1 MKKDSFI
8 FYRSFF
14 EAIDTLPRD
23 IQGEIYR
30 AIVRYGITGEETEC
44 LKPIARSLFILM
56 KPQIDANTSR
66 YENGCKGGR
75 PKAGGEDEK
84 PNGNQ
89 TETKPKPNGN
99 QTETKPK
106 PNGNQT
112 ETERKPNRNQTET
125 ERKPNDNDN
134 DNVNVNN
141 LKKREKDKSFSKES
155 AKKPPGVFR
164 PPTVEE
170 VRDYVQQKGYPV
182 DAEMFVDFYASKGWM
197 VGKNRMK
204 DWQAAVRTWKR
215 KREEDPYNYGTTT
228 ITKNGNA
235 TNPNFNRQG
244 TRGNIFTGEQLD
256 AIIEASQ
263 KLDELDNGR

>member
-89 TETKPKPNGN
+89 TETKPKPN
-99 QTETKPK
+99 
-106 PNGNQT
+106 
-112 ETERKPNRNQTET
+112 
-125 ERKPNDNDN
+125 DNDN
-134 DNVNVNN
+134 DNVNN

-215 KREEDPYNYGTTT
+215 KREEDPYNYEQTTV
-228 ITKNGNA
+228 TKNGNA
-235 TNPNFNRQG
+235 TNPNFNRHG
-244 TRGNIFTGEQLD
+244 ARGNIFTGEQLD

>member
-1 MKKDSFI
+1 MDKKEKRSFI
-8 FYRSFF
+8 FYFDWAEILTDYPAEVRL
-14 EAIDTLPRD
+14 EVYDAIIRYAASGTLS
-23 IQGEIYR
+23 E
-30 AIVRYGITGEETEC
+30 
-44 LKPIARSLFILM
+44 LKPQAKMAFSFIKKQLDQDHDKWDGTIEKRRAAANARYA
-56 KPQIDANTSR
+56 KTDPPDGDGN
-66 YENGCKGGR
+66 KGGSDC
-75 PKAGGEDEK
+75 KSMHVHANDCKSCKSMHVHANAGD
-84 PNGNQ
+84 
-89 TETKPKPNGN
+89 
-99 QTETKPK
+99 
-106 PNGNQT
+106 
-112 ETERKPNRNQTET
+112 
-125 ERKPNDNDN
+125 NDCVNDN
-134 DNVNVNN
+134 DNVNK
-141 LKKREKDKSFSKES
+141 KKREKDKSFSKES

-215 KREEDPYNYGTTT
+215 KREEDPYNYEP
-228 ITKNGNA
+228 ITVAKNGNA
-235 TNPNFNRQG
+235 TNPNFSRQG

>member
-112 ETERKPNRNQTET
+112 ETKP
-125 ERKPNDNDN
+125 KPNDNDN
-134 DNVNVNN
+134 DNVNN

-215 KREEDPYNYGTTT
+215 KREEDPYNYEQTTV
-228 ITKNGNA
+228 TKNGNA

-244 TRGNIFTGEQLD
+244 ARGNIFTGEQLD